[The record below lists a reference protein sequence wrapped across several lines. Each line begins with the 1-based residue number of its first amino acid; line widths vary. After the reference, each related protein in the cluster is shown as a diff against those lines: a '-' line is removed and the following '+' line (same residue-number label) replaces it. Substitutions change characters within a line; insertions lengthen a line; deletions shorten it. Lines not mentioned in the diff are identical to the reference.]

1 LNASASRAILDAGS
15 HPKEVSMEGSAAA
28 AGAEGPAAGAVEDVV
43 PDPLAQFSRL
53 WWLWLVFGVFW
64 ILVALVVLQFDQ
76 ASIATVGVL
85 IGIMF
90 LVTAAQ
96 QMALGTV
103 IGGAAKWILWIFA
116 LLFTIAGVISL
127 IRPKDTFA
135 GVADILGFL
144 FLVVGVFWV
153 IQAFMD
159 RETNDLWWLGLIAG
173 IAMVILAFWT
183 AGQFFI
189 DRAYTLLVFAGI
201 WALFQGVTDIVKAFQ
216 IRQLRNLEPPP

>member
-1 LNASASRAILDAGS
+1 
-15 HPKEVSMEGSAAA
+15 MEGSAAA